1 MGGGLRNASPPS
13 LHTLSVLEHSDELH
27 LAVGLLCEYADYEIP
42 YELSVEEEENMAA
55 ATSFSP

>member
-1 MGGGLRNASPPS
+1 M
-13 LHTLSVLEHSDELH
+13 LEHSDELH